1 MRKDGS
7 RYWANSVISVLRDRD
22 DGDPLGFSM
31 ITRDMTERRR
41 SEDQLRRL
49 ATTDPLT
56 GALNRR
62 SFFEAAKAQESRW
75 SVSLEP
81 FALLLID
88 ADHFKQVNDSY
99 GHEIGDIV
107 LQFIVR
113 EIRREIRS
121 SDLVARY
128 GGEEF
133 AVMLGSTISIGVAA
147 TSSAADTFEGL
158 LRAADGRST
167 SQNEKAATAS
177 YGRVGGTPKRR
188 VRGRHDGVCGRR
200 NTGGAI
206 A

>member
-1 MRKDGS
+1 
-7 RYWANSVISVLRDRD
+7 
-22 DGDPLGFSM
+22 
-31 ITRDMTERRR
+31 
-41 SEDQLRRL
+41 
-49 ATTDPLT
+49 
-56 GALNRR
+56 
-62 SFFEAAKAQESRW
+62 
-75 SVSLEP
+75 
-81 FALLLID
+81 LLLID
-88 ADHFKQVNDSY
+88 ADHFKHVNDSY

-107 LQFIVR
+107 LQFLLR
-113 EIRREIRS
+113 EIRLT
-121 SDLVARY
+121 DLVARY

>member
-1 MRKDGS
+1 
-7 RYWANSVISVLRDRD
+7 
-22 DGDPLGFSM
+22 M

-133 AVMLGSTISIGVAA
+133 AVMLGSTDIEGAMQIAQRICRRVGGNPFAIDELVISVTISIGVAA

-158 LRAADGRST
+158 MRAADGALYVAKREGRNRVVRS
-167 SQNEKAATAS
+167 
-177 YGRVGGTPKRR
+177 
-188 VRGRHDGVCGRR
+188 GRR
-200 NTGGAI
+200 NAEASGPRSA
-206 A
+206 